1 MVFFLISTHF
11 TATLEIPPTPNIL
24 KSASFCRTSEVEL
37 QFLTTDLTN
46 HLQTL
51 YAQ

>member
-11 TATLEIPPTPNIL
+11 TATLEIPPTPTIL
-24 KSASFCRTSEVEL
+24 KFISFRRTPEVEL
-37 QFLTTDLTN
+37 QFLTTDLIN